1 MLRISGGHKLSKR
14 GEDEMR
20 VFLIFAILLFSA
32 PLMGEEIFYDD
43 GSAED
48 TFWPGMTNWEAAEW
62 FTPTAY
68 PCTLFAVKFYPMNT
82 YPLHWKVWDDD
93 GVDPLTGGIDPGT
106 VLSSGVAYPAAAGEW
121 LIVELPTPVVFNDG
135 EFFIGWTQTNS
146 DTLSSYG
153 NGFDSSPPHSNRAIY
168 HCEILGSWYWILL
181 WDPEYEIGTQGDIM
195 IRAIVSSGSIK
206 IEEKQHPRQFELS
219 AFPNPFNSSVKILY
233 TLPPDLSEQP
243 HLEIFDI
250 CGKKIVKL
258 PLNGVEGRHTVI
270 WNPSLPSGVYFVR
283 IQAGRLSKTQKLVL
297 LR

>member
-1 MLRISGGHKLSKR
+1 
-14 GEDEMR
+14 
-20 VFLIFAILLFSA
+20 
-32 PLMGEEIFYDD
+32 
-43 GSAED
+43 
-48 TFWPGMTNWEAAEW
+48 
-62 FTPTAY
+62 
-68 PCTLFAVKFYPMNT
+68 
-82 YPLHWKVWDDD
+82 
-93 GVDPLTGGIDPGT
+93 
-106 VLSSGVAYPAAAGEW
+106 
-121 LIVELPTPVVFNDG
+121 
-135 EFFIGWTQTNS
+135 
-146 DTLSSYG
+146 
-153 NGFDSSPPHSNRAIY
+153 
-168 HCEILGSWYWILL
+168 
-181 WDPEYEIGTQGDIM
+181 M